1 MRGGLLPATHITF
14 GRAPELVKITFLGT
28 AAAVPTR
35 SRGLPCICVERE
47 GELLMFDAG
56 EGAQSAFARAGLGWN
71 RKMSVFVTH
80 LHGDHCLGLPGL
92 IQTMSMRDRSR
103 PLNVYGPRGTAEFVT
118 ANMRMLRF
126 NPSFELVVR
135 DVDEGDIR
143 RTGGYS
149 VTSCRADHTIRA
161 LSYLLRE
168 ADRPGRFHPD
178 RARTLGVPKGPL
190 WKMLQTGGDV
200 QVGGRTVR
208 PSDVLG
214 SGRAGLSMG
223 YSGDTRP
230 GPVLER
236 FFAGCDC
243 LIFDATFAEEHA
255 DRARTVGHST
265 AAGAARLAR
274 NAGAKRL
281 ILTHFSARYP
291 DDAAHLAEARRIHPD
306 VTAAA
311 DMMSVCVT

>member
-1 MRGGLLPATHITF
+1 M
-14 GRAPELVKITFLGT
+14 FLGT

-56 EGAQSAFARAGLGWN
+56 EGAQIAFARAGLGWN
-71 RKMSVFVTH
+71 RKMSIFVTH

-92 IQTMSMRDRSR
+92 IQTMSMQDRSR
-103 PLNVYGPRGTAEFVT
+103 PLRIYGPRGTAEFVT
-118 ANMRMLRF
+118 ANLHMLRSS
-126 NPSFELVVR
+126 PSFEMIVR
-135 DVDEGDIR
+135 DVGEGDVLS
-143 RTGGYS
+143 TGGYS
-149 VTSCRADHTIRA
+149 VTSCRADHTVRA
-161 LSYLLRE
+161 LAYLLRE
-168 ADRPGRFHPD
+168 ADKPGRFHPD
-178 RARTLGVPKGPL
+178 RARVLGVPEGPL
-190 WKMLQTGGDV
+190 WRRLQLGGDV
-200 QVGGRTVR
+200 QVAGRTIH

-214 SGRAGLSMG
+214 SGRQGLSIG

-230 GPVLER
+230 GPGLER

-265 AAGAARLAR
+265 AEGAARLAR

-281 ILTHFSARYP
+281 ILTHFSARYA
-291 DDAAHLAEARRIHPD
+291 DDAVHLAEARRIHPD

-311 DMMSVCVT
+311 DMMSVDVT

>member
-1 MRGGLLPATHITF
+1 MR
-14 GRAPELVKITFLGT
+14 ITFLGT

-56 EGAQSAFARAGLGWN
+56 EGAQAAFARAGLGWN

-92 IQTMSMRDRSR
+92 IQTMSMQDRSM
-103 PLNVYGPRGTAEFVT
+103 PLSIYGPRGTAEFVT

-126 NPSFELVVR
+126 NPPFELVAR
-135 DVDEGDIR
+135 DVGEGDVH
-143 RTGGYS
+143 RTG
-149 VTSCRADHTIRA
+149 RI
-161 LSYLLRE
+161 LR
-168 ADRPGRFHPD
+168 DVLPRRPH
-178 RARTLGVPKGPL
+178 RTGAGLPAP
-190 WKMLQTGGDV
+190 
-200 QVGGRTVR
+200 GGRQAGAVPPRQGTGAGRSRRGPCGRGCRRAGKCRLADASYVQATCWEAAR
-208 PSDVLG
+208 P
-214 SGRAGLSMG
+214 GLSMG

-243 LIFDATFAEEHA
+243 LIFDATFAEKHA

-306 VTAAA
+306 VIAAA
-311 DMMSVCVT
+311 DHDVPYV